1 MSSKIV
7 IEVFGIRDQ
16 SAGGGGCGGGCSCSG
31 GCGPAPTMGEMYQDL
46 VEFMEKS
53 EVKDEVTLQFVDV
66 LADNLDEHVAV
77 KKALD
82 TGIGLPL
89 TAINGEPRF
98 YGGLSTWQVFS
109 EIKEI
114 LQK

>member
-46 VEFMEKS
+46 VGFMEKS
-53 EVKDEVTLQFVDV
+53 EVKDEIALRFIDV
-66 LADNLDEHVAV
+66 LEANMDEHEAV
-77 KKALD
+77 KKVLD
-82 TGIGLPL
+82 SGIGLPL
-89 TAINGEPRF
+89 TVINGEPRF

-109 EIKEI
+109 EVKKI